1 MLIDLITYTPMYVTG
16 FWAVL
21 LLMSSGK
28 GNKAK
33 QFLGIF
39 MVLAFGVYFSHAL
52 FFQNH
57 YLIYQY
63 FDPVYIFSSLSVY
76 PMYYWYIRILSVES
90 DVNFKSLWYFF
101 PSLVLATSSAIIYAL
116 MGTDEAQHYVRSYLY
131 HAEKMNHESTTF
143 LIQKII
149 FILSRAI
156 FTIQIFYFLI
166 YGRKLVIQYNSRI
179 ANFYSNIEQ
188 KNIGWVNLLLY
199 SFFATSVLSII
210 FNLIGRS
217 FFLNSIFLLLIPSA
231 AFSILLF
238 LIGYLGYMQNY
249 TVTDLN
255 KDESEPSEM
264 TLKEYN
270 RAQLKEKLLILF
282 KEQKI
287 FRQQDLKITQVSDLL
302 QTNRTYVSNLINS
315 EFGCAFSDFVNQYRI
330 AEACELLKDSK
341 QQNYSLNFVSE
352 ASGFGSV
359 NSFIRIFKEIV
370 GTTPGKYRDKLFL
383 N

>member
-1 MLIDLITYTPMYVTG
+1 
-16 FWAVL
+16 
-21 LLMSSGK
+21 
-28 GNKAK
+28 
-33 QFLGIF
+33 
-39 MVLAFGVYFSHAL
+39 
-52 FFQNH
+52 
-57 YLIYQY
+57 
-63 FDPVYIFSSLSVY
+63 
-76 PMYYWYIRILSVES
+76 
-90 DVNFKSLWYFF
+90 
-101 PSLVLATSSAIIYAL
+101 
-116 MGTDEAQHYVRSYLY
+116 
-131 HAEKMNHESTTF
+131 
-143 LIQKII
+143 
-149 FILSRAI
+149 
-156 FTIQIFYFLI
+156 
-166 YGRKLVIQYNSRI
+166 
-179 ANFYSNIEQ
+179 
-188 KNIGWVNLLLY
+188 
-199 SFFATSVLSII
+199 
-210 FNLIGRS
+210 
-217 FFLNSIFLLLIPSA
+217 
-231 AFSILLF
+231 
-238 LIGYLGYMQNY
+238 MQNY